1 MKCPLRV
8 GLLSPGRS
16 NCHCIINNSLGLINA
31 ALPKAQDSKR
41 LKNVYF
47 TRSVQNIRHYDIDTN
62 KNMIL
67 PVLSIRITIAEVL
80 VATNN
85 QWMDIFKLFTSML
98 PLFLYLTR
106 FNPLFPWASRSL
118 ICQKIEI
125 S

>member
-16 NCHCIINNSLGLINA
+16 NCHCTINNSLGLINA

-41 LKNVYF
+41 LNNVYF

-80 VATNN
+80 VVTNN
-85 QWMDIFKLFTSML
+85 QWIYLNFPLLCCHCFYTSPDLTLYFHGLRVHLFV
-98 PLFLYLTR
+98 R
-106 FNPLFPWASRSL
+106 
-118 ICQKIEI
+118 K
-125 S
+125 